1 MNKINIINNAKKELD
16 IVVNQG
22 DDNIEIVV
30 NLADKALKLSN
41 NLKVGDVFKDADGD
55 EYILMYYLAN
65 GDAVVWRKEP
75 LTKMKFGSNNNYNGS
90 DIDNY
95 LNNTYLPELERKFGK
110 HNIVEHEV
118 DLFSLDGEDD
128 YGKIVRRVSIPT
140 LDEYRYN
147 KKAIKN
153 YIKEWFWLCT
163 PDSTPSGYGSDG
175 VQYVG
180 SGGYVG
186 YNWCN
191 FCKAVRPRFVLNSS
205 IFKSFKD

>member
-30 NLADKALKLSN
+30 NLANKGFKLSR
-41 NLKVGDVFKDADGD
+41 NLKPGDVFKDIDGE

-65 GDAVVWRKEP
+65 GNVVVWGKEP
-75 LTKMKFGSNNNYNGS
+75 LSKMKFGSNNNYNGS

-95 LNNTYLPELERKFGK
+95 LCNTYLPELERKFGK

-118 DLFSLDGEDD
+118 DLLSLDGEDD
-128 YGKIVRRVSIPT
+128 YGKITRKVSIPT
-140 LDEYRYN
+140 IDEYRYS

-153 YIKEWFWLCT
+153 HIKEWFWLCT
-163 PDSTPSGYGSDG
+163 PDSTPSGCGSDF
-175 VQYVG
+175 VQCVDS
-180 SGGYVG
+180 SGDVVCR
-186 YNWCN
+186 WCN
-191 FCKAVRPRFVLNSS
+191 VCVAVRPRFVLNSS
-205 IFKSFKD
+205 IFKSSEN